1 MVWVLTAQFPT
12 TCQAPLACPCCR
24 GGPQGWLTQHVSNCR
39 RTSISP
45 MTTTSLTSGLP
56 QRRSPEGITP
66 SSPTSGPSG
75 FSSMRFSA
83 GVRCPIQVLGPSI
96 ADCQQGSGGLPPGHT
111 PLHHSLGIF
120 QGHQPEEGGRSTR
133 GCRGYWSPA
142 SRASLYHPP

>member
-66 SSPTSGPSG
+66 SSLTSGPSG

-83 GVRCPIQVLGPSI
+83 GVRCPIQVLGPKLLQDWSTFKQNCYNI
-96 ADCQQGSGGLPPGHT
+96 LVGFQNSF
-111 PLHHSLGIF
+111 LGDRLNF
-120 QGHQPEEGGRSTR
+120 LGRLFLDVLSVNALNR
-133 GCRGYWSPA
+133 K
-142 SRASLYHPP
+142 